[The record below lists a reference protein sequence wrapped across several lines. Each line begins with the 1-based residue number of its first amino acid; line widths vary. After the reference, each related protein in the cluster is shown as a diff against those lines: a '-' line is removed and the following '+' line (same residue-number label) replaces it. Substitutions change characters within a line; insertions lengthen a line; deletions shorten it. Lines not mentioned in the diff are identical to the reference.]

1 MWVREEEQPFISADL
16 IRGLT
21 LTGTAPELRDRIQ
34 ALRDGG
40 YDQLAI
46 QLVPGQERAL
56 DEWARLLE
64 TL

>member
-1 MWVREEEQPFISADL
+1 MWVREEEAPFLSADL

-21 LTGTAPELRDRIQ
+21 LTGTAPELRERIR

-46 QLVPGQERAL
+46 QLVPGHESAL
-56 DEWARLLE
+56 DEWGRVLE
-64 TL
+64 TV